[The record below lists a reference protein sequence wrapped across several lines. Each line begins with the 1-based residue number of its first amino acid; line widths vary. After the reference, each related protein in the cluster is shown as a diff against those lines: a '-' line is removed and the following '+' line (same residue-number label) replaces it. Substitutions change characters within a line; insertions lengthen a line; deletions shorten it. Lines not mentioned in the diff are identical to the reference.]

1 VTHENKHPVS
11 RGFKSLNGLSQ
22 DFAMRGILA
31 LLTAALLLITTH
43 RLPAPIQ
50 EVPQTTPTPTNGPTT
65 PKKASIAPAAS
76 AESPTAKAKTK
87 RFAGTWTGIVPF
99 KDPFANGGGNQQCD
113 FIVND
118 EENSLTIRVSKP
130 GTGSYRTATT
140 RLLVIGNTATGK
152 GGLFKHMNCML
163 TLIGDGNT
171 ATVVVRD
178 TIWGTSSGTVKKMK

>member
-1 VTHENKHPVS
+1 MKMSSDYEEYYQPHRVDMN
-11 RGFKSLNGLSQ
+11 R
-22 DFAMRGILA
+22 RIR
-31 LLTAALLLITTH
+31 LLLILGLLLTTAH

-50 EVPQTTPTPTNGPTT
+50 EGPQTTPTPTNEPTT
-65 PKKASIAPAAS
+65 PKKAPIAPATS
-76 AESPTAKAKTK
+76 VESPTAKSKTG
-87 RFAGTWTGIVPF
+87 RFAGTWTGMVPF

-113 FIVND
+113 FIIND
-118 EENSLTIRVSKP
+118 EENRLTIRVSKP

-140 RLLVIGNTATGK
+140 HLLVIGNTATGK

>member
-1 VTHENKHPVS
+1 MNQLL
-11 RGFKSLNGLSQ
+11 KSLGL
-22 DFAMRGILA
+22 
-31 LLTAALLLITTH
+31 AAAVLLLTTH
-43 RLPAPIQ
+43 RLPAPIS
-50 EVPQTTPTPTNGPTT
+50 EVPQATPTPASAPT
-65 PKKASIAPAAS
+65 ASKNPPAAS
-76 AESPTAKAKTK
+76 VQSPTSRSRTG

-113 FIVND
+113 FIIND

-140 RLLVIGNTATGK
+140 RLLVIGDTATGK

-163 TLIGDGNT
+163 TLTGDGST

-178 TIWGTSSGTVKKMK
+178 TIWGASSGTVKKMK

>member
-1 VTHENKHPVS
+1 MQSTS
-11 RGFKSLNGLSQ
+11 RPLAIRV
-22 DFAMRGILA
+22 FAIA
-31 LLTAALLLITTH
+31 ITLLISAH

-50 EVPQTTPTPTNGPTT
+50 EVPETTPTPTNGPTI
-65 PKKASIAPAAS
+65 PKKAPIAPAAS
-76 AESPTAKAKTK
+76 VESPTAKAKTG

-113 FIVND
+113 FIIND

-152 GGLFKHMNCML
+152 GGLFKHMSCML
-163 TLIGDGNT
+163 TLIGDGNA

-178 TIWGTSSGTVKKMK
+178 TIWGTSSGTVKKMR